1 MEIHERLKLIREKI
15 GLNQTSFA
23 EVFSVTQRTL
33 SNWETGRNEP
43 SLSVLQKISR
53 DYNINMNW
61 LITGVGKMT
70 LESFENINIPAHIT
84 ILVNKS
90 FELNPS
96 ALTENL
102 IKFILENSVKQK
114 LRNYDKSVPFL
125 KYLFWDRYD
134 TLANFRLMIRVLKT
148 LEKDDLNNLK
158 VENSKIFLIDLIKNY
173 QIGISDN
180 IGYAIRNKD
189 KENTLKWI
197 EDTFDELEAYS
208 ILMDLEPA
216 IKAFD
221 EAIGW
226 LSFHLPILKI
236 KGEEV

>member
-1 MEIHERLKLIREKI
+1 MEIHERLKLIREKK

-148 LEKDDLNNLK
+148 LKKDDLNNLK
-158 VENSKIFLIDLIKNY
+158 VENSKFFLIDLIKNY
-173 QIGISDN
+173 QLGISDN

>member
-43 SLSVLQKISR
+43 SLRVLQKISR

>member
-1 MEIHERLKLIREKI
+1 METHERLKLIREKI

-148 LEKDDLNNLK
+148 IKKDDLNNLK
-158 VENSKIFLIDLIKNY
+158 VENSKFFLIDLIKNY
-173 QIGISDN
+173 QLGISDN

>member
-1 MEIHERLKLIREKI
+1 MEMHERLKLIREKI

-173 QIGISDN
+173 QLGISDN